1 MQKVN
6 LNLIPGGVRP
16 VINVSQYDEGRQFQ
30 LAIFNGS
37 ASYDLTGKTVVIE
50 VGKLDGNGVAY
61 DDTDEV
67 NNIPVVAIS
76 GNIVT
81 ITTPKQMTAVAG
93 QNNAELKISDSSA
106 VVGTLNFILDCEQS
120 ALSPDTPISDT
131 QIPALED
138 LASQNAQKALDAVS
152 HYPYIDNT
160 TKNWMVWDVDTG
172 AFVDT
177 GVRAQG
183 IDGQGGVASVNSVL
197 PDVDGNVA
205 LLLASSFSDILP
217 TARGGTGNG
226 DGYIRVGQKN
236 GTTLGQYSTAE
247 GSTNTASAYCAHA
260 EGYNNVA
267 SGDRSHAEGSS
278 TTASGAYSHAQG
290 VSTEA
295 TADATFATG
304 RGTKAT
310 TAGQTSIGKY
320 NKTDLDAYFIVGNG
334 DSDNSRSN
342 AITVKKD
349 GRIYKGSSDAFP
361 AASNLAPVEMTH
373 TMSTLRAA
381 NSYVYV
387 AIDDQFYQV
396 GSSDIPANGTLT
408 PGTNA
413 TAKSVA
419 EVLSALNSDIANK
432 SNLVPVLIGNDT
444 AIKTY
449 ADSYAS
455 GNKVEWAS
463 YYSNNADAPSAY
475 DGYVQIIHTSSSF
488 KMVTAYSRD
497 GKIYHLTKAN
507 TWGTWKTITMT

>member
-1 MQKVN
+1 MQKIN

-160 TKNWMVWDVDTG
+160 TKNWFVWDVDTG

-197 PDVDGNVA
+197 PDIDGNVA

-226 DGYIRVGQKN
+226 DGYIRTGQKS
-236 GTTLGQYSTAE
+236 GTTIGTNATIEGSNNEASGSHSRATGYNTAAKSYAAVAE
-247 GSTNTASAYCAHA
+247 GSGT
-260 EGYNNVA
+260 VA
-267 SGDRSHAEGSS
+267 DGI
-278 TTASGAYSHAQG
+278 YSHAAG
-290 VSTEA
+290 LGTRAGYEA
-295 TADATFATG
+295 LFAV
-304 RGTKAT
+304 
-310 TAGQTSIGKY
+310 GKY
-320 NKTDLDAYFIVGNG
+320 NVSSSNSLFVVGNG
-334 DSDNSRSN
+334 TADNARSN
-342 AITVKKD
+342 AIEVRND
-349 GRIYKGSSDAFP
+349 GRIYKGTSDAFP
-361 AASNLAPVEMTH
+361 AASNLAPVEMTR

-381 NSYVYV
+381 NSYLYV

-419 EVLSALNSDIANK
+419 EVLSALNSDLTPQAYTLTPATNITINRQSVYRIGKFVMGTVLFKSSVANPTNLLYLAHIADGRMDLPYY
-432 SNLVPVLIGNDT
+432 NLDT
-444 AIKTY
+444 YNMRGIATISAGYSGIFRNTGAID
-449 ADSYAS
+449 A
-455 GNKVEWAS
+455 
-463 YYSNNADAPSAY
+463 NADYCINIMA
-475 DGYVQIIHTSSSF
+475 VL
-488 KMVTAYSRD
+488 R
-497 GKIYHLTKAN
+497 
-507 TWGTWKTITMT
+507 